1 MSESRILAI
10 VLNWCQ
16 AELSVECLETL
27 QAMDG
32 PTLDYL
38 LIDNGSGDGSVELF
52 ENKLPWATVLSLPEN
67 VGFAAANN
75 MGLRKAI
82 DGSYDFAMLV
92 NNDAFSETD
101 TLVKLLAESSSDIA
115 LLSPKILYE
124 STPSRIWFC
133 GGRQHPQLLEMRDRG
148 LGEIDGAKWSVS
160 RDADY
165 LLGTFLLV
173 NLEAASKTGL
183 LDERFFF
190 YYEDFDWS
198 IRFRQDGY
206 RLRVVGGARVKH
218 RVSASTGGKD
228 NPLNRYYL
236 ARSSVIFFSKHA
248 SLGRPLAILG
258 YRFGSAVKTLA
269 SLTLKGQFDIVRAY
283 LAGLR
288 DGIRLSM
295 TDRA

>member
-1 MSESRILAI
+1 MNAPRILAI
-10 VLNWCQ
+10 ILNWRQ
-16 AELSVECLETL
+16 AGLTVECLETL
-27 QAMDG
+27 RAMEG
-32 PTLDYL
+32 PMLDYL
-38 LIDNGSGDGSVELF
+38 LIDNGSGDGSTEVF
-52 ENKLPWATVLSLPEN
+52 EKKLPWAAVLALPEN
-67 VGFAAANN
+67 QGFAAANN
-75 MGLRKAI
+75 IGLRRAI
-82 DGSYDFAMLV
+82 EESYDFALLV
-92 NNDAFSETD
+92 NNDAFSETE

-148 LGEIDGAKWSVS
+148 LGELDGAKWSVA
-160 RDADY
+160 RDVDY

-173 NLEAASKTGL
+173 DLEAARKTGL

-190 YYEDFDWS
+190 YYEDLDWS
-198 IRFRQDGY
+198 IRFRQDGF
-206 RLRVVGGARVKH
+206 RLRVVGSARVNH
-218 RVSASTGGKD
+218 RVSASTGGKE

-248 SLGRPLAILG
+248 RMGRPLVILVF
-258 YRFGSAVKTLA
+258 RLGSAVKALA
-269 SLTLKGQFDIVRAY
+269 SLAITGQFRAARAY

-295 TDRA
+295 TDRV